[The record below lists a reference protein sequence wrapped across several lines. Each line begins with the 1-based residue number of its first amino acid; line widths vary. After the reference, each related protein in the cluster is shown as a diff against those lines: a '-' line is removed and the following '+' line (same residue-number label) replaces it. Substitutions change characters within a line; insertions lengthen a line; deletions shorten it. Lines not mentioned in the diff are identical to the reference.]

1 MNKKTKQP
9 KYVQNK
15 LNTIAVAIEM
25 NNLVQFFLPN
35 HFELQSSFK
44 FIL

>member
-1 MNKKTKQP
+1 MNKKTEP
-9 KYVQNK
+9 SKYVQNK
-15 LNTIAVAIEM
+15 WSTIAVAIEINTSM
-25 NNLVQFFLPN
+25 QFFLPK